1 MLELF
6 PETAL
11 VEDGVLS
18 VGGLT
23 AAGLADEF
31 GTPLVVFCERTIRT
45 RARAYRAAA
54 PQDALVVYGT
64 KAFPNVALM
73 RLLAEEGVGA
83 DVSTLGE
90 LAFAQ
95 AAGIPGERLVFHGN
109 NKSDEELRARTG
121 CEGREPVHGREG
133 RRWIEELRADVDV

>member
-11 VEDGVLS
+11 VEDRVLS

-23 AAGLADEF
+23 AAALADRF

-45 RARAYRAAA
+45 RAQAYRAAA
-54 PQDALVVYGT
+54 PEDALVVYGT

-73 RLLAEEGVGA
+73 RLLAE
-83 DVSTLGE
+83 
-90 LAFAQ
+90 
-95 AAGIPGERLVFHGN
+95 
-109 NKSDEELRARTG
+109 
-121 CEGREPVHGREG
+121 
-133 RRWIEELRADVDV
+133 